1 MVRQRFTVVIQSETA
16 CPDLRIGAPA
26 IHWLR
31 RCFLLLSGDRP
42 WRAPADSEEW
52 GVKELV
58 ELMVK
63 SLVDKPDE
71 VVVTEVEGRHS
82 AVIELK
88 VAREDIGKVIGKKG
102 AHAQALRTIISAAG
116 GKRKKRYVLEILEER

>member
-1 MVRQRFTVVIQSETA
+1 M
-16 CPDLRIGAPA
+16 
-26 IHWLR
+26 
-31 RCFLLLSGDRP
+31 
-42 WRAPADSEEW
+42 
-52 GVKELV
+52 KELV

>member
-1 MVRQRFTVVIQSETA
+1 M
-16 CPDLRIGAPA
+16 
-26 IHWLR
+26 
-31 RCFLLLSGDRP
+31 
-42 WRAPADSEEW
+42 
-52 GVKELV
+52 KELV

-88 VAREDIGKVIGKKG
+88 VALEDIGKVIGKKG

-116 GKRKKRYVLEILEER
+116 GKRKKRYVLEIIEER

>member
-1 MVRQRFTVVIQSETA
+1 M
-16 CPDLRIGAPA
+16 
-26 IHWLR
+26 
-31 RCFLLLSGDRP
+31 
-42 WRAPADSEEW
+42 
-52 GVKELV
+52 KELV
-58 ELMVK
+58 EMMVK
-63 SLVDKPDE
+63 ALVDKPDE

-88 VAREDIGKVIGKKG
+88 VAQEDIGKVIGKKG